1 MCRGRLSS
9 AIFTRPFV
17 HHQMYHSLPCELVC
31 HCTTR
36 CTAHWFD
43 TSHPCCAGQAW
54 RVCHPPQRG
63 TWWLGRS
70 PLVHRGFM
78 IAWAAN
84 GLAKRVVAAIKQAV
98 ADSGAPAS
106 AMRILITG
114 AHRFLGAFS

>member
-1 MCRGRLSS
+1 M
-9 AIFTRPFV
+9 
-17 HHQMYHSLPCELVC
+17 
-31 HCTTR
+31 
-36 CTAHWFD
+36 
-43 TSHPCCAGQAW
+43 
-54 RVCHPPQRG
+54 CHPPQRG

-114 AHRFLGAFS
+114 APRCVGAARGIWRDCFGSDCRGLELCLHAWQNSAKK

>member
-1 MCRGRLSS
+1 MLCTILS
-9 AIFTRPFV
+9 
-17 HHQMYHSLPCELVC
+17 YVC
-31 HCTTR
+31 H
-36 CTAHWFD
+36 
-43 TSHPCCAGQAW
+43 SCCNVQAW

-98 ADSGAPAS
+98 ADSDVPAS

-114 AHRFLGAFS
+114 AHASLSGLRGVTSESI